1 MKLSPRISPFDAT
14 GTLEG
19 SVLTAP
25 LPRARPR
32 FRRLLRSY
40 RNLLLFVVLPM
51 VVASAYYLL
60 IAAPQYQSETTFVVR
75 SYSGNANK
83 AAGLGS
89 MLAGAGFSSS
99 SEDSTA
105 VRDFLESR
113 DALDELRSKVNVVE
127 IWRRP
132 EADWDPVARLWY
144 SDPPAETLL
153 KYYNR
158 MVTPSLDSTSG
169 TVTLSV
175 KAFRPEDAQL
185 IAETLLEEAEALVN
199 RLGTRGRENTLEVAR
214 NEVTRAEQRVV
225 SSREA
230 LTSFRVRE
238 RAVDPTT
245 EARNSLQI
253 VGQLESSL
261 SEARAE
267 YAEKSAYLRP
277 DNPLLRN
284 VQNRISAL
292 ESQVATERQRMTGGQ
307 VPGQGPGQASAQ
319 AGGGQAPLAIPQQLA
334 SYERLMLEST
344 FADRQLASATAS
356 LEAARVDAL
365 RQQLFLAR
373 ITQPLVAEKAEYP
386 RAGFILGSLFA
397 VLLVAYAMGW
407 LVSAGVKEHAS

>member
-25 LPRARPR
+25 LPRSRPR
-32 FRRLLRSY
+32 LRGLLRSY

-51 VVASAYYLL
+51 VLASTYFLI

-75 SYSGNANK
+75 SYTGAAQK
-83 AAGLGS
+83 AGGLSS

-113 DALDELRSKVNVVE
+113 DALDELRAKVNVVE
-127 IWRRP
+127 IWQRP
-132 EADWDPVARLWY
+132 EADWDPIARLWD
-144 SDPPAETLL
+144 SDPPVETLL

-158 MVTPSLDSTSG
+158 MVTASLDSTSG

-175 KAFRPEDAQL
+175 KAFRPEDAQR
-185 IAETLLEEAEALVN
+185 ITETLLEEAEGLVN

-214 NEVTRAEQRVV
+214 NEMARAEQRVV

-238 RAVDPTT
+238 RAVDPTSD
-245 EARNSLQI
+245 ARASLQI
-253 VGQLESSL
+253 VAQLEGSL

-267 YAEKSAYLRP
+267 YTEKSAYLRP

-292 ESQVATERQRMTGGQ
+292 ENQIATERQRMTSGQ
-307 VPGQGPGQASAQ
+307 NQGQQ
-319 AGGGQAPLAIPQQLA
+319 GGGQGAGQPTQLAIPQQLA

-373 ITQPLVAEKAEYP
+373 ITQPLAAQKAEYP
-386 RAGFILGSLFA
+386 RAGFILSSLFA
-397 VLLVAYAMGW
+397 VLLVVYAIGW